1 MQTKRTSLAPRTLEG
16 ARASRRPT
24 LAEELALAVR
34 IEDRERDLV
43 GVLLRCSTLPDE
55 LGRLAADLRRG
66 AVELSDVVV
75 GAPRDDAA
83 RRRATEKLGELA
95 ASIVTLDA
103 KRATLR
109 ARRASERAR
118 GEAAECDA
126 LWHYMCAALAGTRLS
141 GGILER
147 ASGALLRLARTAPE
161 LAHTA
166 ADLQRATERL
176 GQARNDMVEAY
187 QHLVASIARKYRGR
201 GLDVGDII
209 QEGNIGLM
217 RAVEKFDRRQ
227 GFRFATYA
235 TWWIRADLLRA
246 ISDQTRTIR
255 LPTPVI
261 GKLVRLG
268 KTRAAA
274 FRSGGAVPS
283 VEELASEVGISADEV
298 SRLMQL
304 HNTVSLQSPVGEG
317 ATVEDFLS
325 DREHPDLLEMA
336 SARELGQEL
345 QRALSALDPRGARVL
360 CARYGIGI
368 AAERTLADLG
378 RELGVSRERVRQI
391 EVAALQRLRDA
402 ARSGPL
408 RELLETSTLRH

>member
-1 MQTKRTSLAPRTLEG
+1 MLTKRSRLVPRSSQG
-16 ARASRRPT
+16 ARASRLPS
-24 LAEELALAVR
+24 LAEELALAAR
-34 IEDRERDLV
+34 IEDRERELV
-43 GVLLRCSTLPDE
+43 GVLLRCSALPNE
-55 LGRLAADLRRG
+55 LARLVGDLQRG

-75 GAPRDDAA
+75 GAPRDAAA
-83 RRRATEKLGELA
+83 RRCAVEKLGDLF
-95 ASIVTLDA
+95 ASIVRLDA
-103 KRATLR
+103 KRAMLR
-109 ARRASERAR
+109 ARRVSERGRSEPAD
-118 GEAAECDA
+118 CDA
-126 LWHYMCAALAGTRLS
+126 VWHDMCAVLAGTRLS
-141 GGILER
+141 GGLLER
-147 ASGALLRLARTAPE
+147 ASEALRRSARGAPE
-161 LAHTA
+161 LAQTA
-166 ADLQRATERL
+166 ADLRGATGRL

-235 TWWIRADLLRA
+235 TWWIRADLQRA

-255 LPTPVI
+255 LPAPVI

-274 FRSGGAVPS
+274 FRSGSAAPS

-325 DREHPDLLEMA
+325 DRERPDLLEIA
-336 SARELGQEL
+336 SARELEKEL
-345 QRALSALDPRGARVL
+345 QRALSVLDPRGARVL
-360 CARYGIGI
+360 CARYGIGV

-408 RELLETSTLRH
+408 RELLGTSTLHH